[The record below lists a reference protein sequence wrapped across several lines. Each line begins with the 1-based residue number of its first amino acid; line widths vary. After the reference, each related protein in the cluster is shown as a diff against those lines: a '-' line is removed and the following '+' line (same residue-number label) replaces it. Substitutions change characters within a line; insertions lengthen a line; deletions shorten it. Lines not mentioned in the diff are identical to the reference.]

1 MGNGQNL
8 TSKAS
13 QSSHPLPREGGRGE
27 RSHPVGTSNDGNP
40 SVAIVGGGPA
50 GMALALALDKHGV
63 ATQIFDA
70 RPRGAARDDK
80 RILALSHGSRQILE
94 WLGVWPQIAA
104 TRINAIHVSQRGGL
118 GRTRLMA
125 GEEGVPALGYV
136 AAVASVGAAL
146 DDALATTQ
154 IPFRAETRV
163 GKVDSLADEVRLHT
177 DDGKTSVPARLVVY
191 AEGAI
196 QPGDDA
202 ATVTRDYG
210 QHAMICTATPA
221 APHRNLAYER
231 FTAQGPLAI
240 LPFGAELAVVYT
252 CPSAEAAALA
262 ALPDAEFLA
271 RLHEHFGGRLAF
283 AAISPRH
290 VFPLAL
296 RYRKFPVGPRTVW
309 LGNAAQTL
317 HPVAGQGFNL
327 ALRDTWELARTLADA
342 ADPGDPAVLDRYARA
357 RRLDRHCVIGF
368 TDTLIRVFGSNDP
381 LLRHARGLG
390 LLALDLLP
398 PARSFVAR
406 RMLFGARAW

>member
-8 TSKAS
+8 PSKAS
-13 QSSHPLPREGGRGE
+13 QSSHPLPGEGGRGE
-27 RSHPVGTSNDGNP
+27 GSLPIGPADDGNP
-40 SVAIVGGGPA
+40 PIAIVGGGPA
-50 GMALALALDKHGV
+50 GMALALALARHGAAAQV
-63 ATQIFDA
+63 FDA

-104 TRINAIHVSQRGGL
+104 TRIDTIHISQRGGL
-118 GRTRLMA
+118 GRTRLTA
-125 GEEGVPALGYV
+125 REEGVPALGYV
-136 AAVASVGAAL
+136 AAAASVGAAL
-146 DDALATTQ
+146 DDALTATR

-163 GKVDSLADEVRLHT
+163 GKADGFADEVRLHT
-177 DDGKTSVPARLVVY
+177 DDGKASVPARLVVY

-196 QPGDDA
+196 QTGDDA
-202 ATVTRDYG
+202 ATVTRDYD
-210 QHAMICTATPA
+210 QQAVICTATPTT
-221 APHRNLAYER
+221 PHGNLAYER
-231 FTAQGPLAI
+231 FTAQGPLAL

-252 CPSAEAAALA
+252 CPSAEAAVLA
-262 ALPDAEFLA
+262 ALPDADFLA
-271 RLHEHFGGRLAF
+271 RLQEHFGKHLAF
-283 AAISPRH
+283 AAVSPRH
-290 VFPLAL
+290 VFPLVL
-296 RYRKFPVGPRTVW
+296 RYRKSPIGPRSVW

-327 ALRDTWELARTLADA
+327 ALRDVWELARSLADA
-342 ADPGDPAVLDRYARA
+342 GDPGDPAVLDRYAHA
-357 RRLDRHCVIGF
+357 RRLDRHGVIGF

-398 PARSFVAR
+398 PVRSFVAR